1 HARILETMSSLR
13 RDGAGGGAEPH
24 LAVVTFEPHP
34 LTVLRPEL
42 APPRLTPP
50 QLKQALLETA
60 GVDEYVVLPPSPS
73 VLGLSAEE
81 FWRILRDDV
90 RLARLVEGSSFNFGK
105 DRRGTI
111 SRLREWSV
119 GTSVTLHV
127 IDAVSVPLLELQIV
141 PF

>member
-1 HARILETMSSLR
+1 MSIGNFDGLHLGHARILETMNRLR
-13 RDGAGGGAEPH
+13 RQDASQNAGVH

-50 QLKQALLETA
+50 HLKQALLQQA

-90 RLARLVEGSSFNFGK
+90 RAPIPAAS
-105 DRRGTI
+105 
-111 SRLREWSV
+111 
-119 GTSVTLHV
+119 
-127 IDAVSVPLLELQIV
+127 
-141 PF
+141 